1 MNKVGWFVLSLLLL
15 FSNATYS
22 LERLDKS
29 LETPDKI
36 SYDKEN
42 LSMKEIIDKIF
53 KDYFYSNKKNSE
65 GNKTQV
71 DQEGSISKK
80 SIDKSALA
88 NDRKI
93 DLNFSGVGLGAELR
107 IFDKLYGIS
116 QDIRILNG
124 NYYRDNSIKLV
135 VHKCVH
141 EEDKPFN
148 ESLAF
153 VGISQKGMDDRSG
166 WVTSS
171 VINVNNIDNYRY
183 NFWLLSC
190 IILDQE

>member
-1 MNKVGWFVLSLLLL
+1 MNKVGWCVLSLLLL

-65 GNKTQV
+65 RNKTQV

-107 IFDKLYGIS
+107 IFDKL
-116 QDIRILNG
+116 
-124 NYYRDNSIKLV
+124 
-135 VHKCVH
+135 
-141 EEDKPFN
+141 
-148 ESLAF
+148 
-153 VGISQKGMDDRSG
+153 
-166 WVTSS
+166 
-171 VINVNNIDNYRY
+171 
-183 NFWLLSC
+183 
-190 IILDQE
+190 